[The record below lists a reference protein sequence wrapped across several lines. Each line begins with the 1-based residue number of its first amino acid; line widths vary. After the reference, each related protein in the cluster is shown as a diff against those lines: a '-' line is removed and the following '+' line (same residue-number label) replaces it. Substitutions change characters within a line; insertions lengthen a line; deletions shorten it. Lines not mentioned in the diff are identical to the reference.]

1 MVQEALE
8 GWDLTALDFL
18 FIENVGN
25 LVCPASYDLGEA
37 LRLVV
42 LSVTEGE
49 DKPLKYPTIFNSAD
63 VAVITKM
70 DLAEVVEFSRETA
83 ERNIRAVR
91 PGMEILETAAKTGR
105 GMEAYIAFLEARLAD
120 ARAAAT

>member
-1 MVQEALE
+1 M
-8 GWDLTALDFL
+8 
-18 FIENVGN
+18 
-25 LVCPASYDLGEA
+25 
-37 LRLVV
+37 
-42 LSVTEGE
+42 
-49 DKPLKYPTIFNSAD
+49 
-63 VAVITKM
+63 AVITKM

-120 ARAAAT
+120 ARATAT